1 MSKVRPKVAALG
13 SSSFQVIITRLLL
26 ENRIR
31 LQLVGN
37 YTLEEFQ
44 EAVAKII
51 YDLKSNKINSLQYIN
66 IYLRTCID
74 GREITLTDNGRDVD
88 HLIFDFGRRQQIAML
103 SADLSVVTA
112 HKVNKKA
119 TEEE

>member
-26 ENRIR
+26 ENRMR

-103 SADLSVVTA
+103 SADLSVVNA
-112 HKVNKKA
+112 HKVKQRD

>member
-1 MSKVRPKVAALG
+1 M
-13 SSSFQVIITRLLL
+13 
-26 ENRIR
+26 R

-103 SADLSVVTA
+103 SADLSVVNA
-112 HKVNKKA
+112 HKVKQRD